1 MSAEQLAELSDLFV
15 VAAVLLYVV
24 SMVGFAMELAFGR
37 FRPGRAPAAAGADA
51 KRHAV
56 KVAVPVGAGDPG
68 DRAVPVGA
76 GDPAGREVPAGAG
89 DPADRADGGA
99 AASVPAEPGGAASGG
114 VRGTAGPDRG
124 AAGAA
129 GAAGEAGPGVGG
141 LAGES
146 ALAVRAGVVAL
157 VLAWLGWAANGGAIV
172 TRGLAVERWP
182 WANMYEFVVAIC
194 FAAVSAFLG
203 TQLRHNVRF
212 LGPFVMVTAA
222 LGLGLAVKVFYTA
235 AGPVV
240 PALDSYWIAIHVT
253 AAILASGLLT
263 LAGVSGMLSLI
274 RGTGMSR
281 LPGRDDLERV
291 AHRAIVFAF
300 PLWTFAVIAGALW
313 ADRAWGRYWGW
324 DPKEV
329 WSFITWVAYAAYLH
343 AKATAG
349 WRGTK
354 ATVVQLV
361 AFGCLLFNLIGVNVL
376 IDGLHS
382 YADVNQPEG

>member
-24 SMVGFAMELAFGR
+24 AMVGFAMELAFGR
-37 FRPGRAPAAAGADA
+37 LRSGKAEVAAAGA
-51 KRHAV
+51 V
-56 KVAVPVGAGDPG
+56 KIKQPVAVGAVSGEAAPDSASAAVSEPG
-68 DRAVPVGA
+68 EASDAVTVPDGPSDGEKA
-76 GDPAGREVPAGAG
+76 PAGTTAAGGSGSGVGVNAGA
-89 DPADRADGGA
+89 
-99 AASVPAEPGGAASGG
+99 SGS
-114 VRGTAGPDRG
+114 
-124 AAGAA
+124 
-129 GAAGEAGPGVGG
+129 GVGVK
-141 LAGES
+141 AGT
-146 ALAVRAGVVAL
+146 VAL
-157 VLAWLGWAANGGAIV
+157 VLAWLGWAANGAAIV

-182 WANMYEFVVAIC
+182 WGNMYEFVVAIC
-194 FAAVSAFLG
+194 FAAVSAFIF
-203 TQLRHNVRF
+203 TQIRHNVRF
-212 LGPFVMVTAA
+212 LGGFVMVTAA

-240 PALDSYWIAIHVT
+240 PALDSYWIAIHVS
-253 AAILASGLLT
+253 AAIISSGLLT
-263 LAGVSGMLSLI
+263 LAGVAGVLYLV
-274 RGTGMSR
+274 RGDGMSR
-281 LPGRDDLERV
+281 LPSRADLEKV

-349 WRGTK
+349 WKGRASTI
-354 ATVVQLV
+354 VQLV
-361 AFGCLLFNLIGVNVL
+361 AFGCLLFNLIGVNIF

-382 YADVNQPEG
+382 YADVP